1 MKSCVHPRARARLN
15 DFGRETIIYRC
26 DWPASGAR
34 KVYYAAQI
42 RASRSL
48 LRKSLLA
55 RRKYQRIAD
64 SGGITPAAINAV
76 GIVAH
81 YTRGINNL
89 RESLVLLVQEY
100 RSC

>member
-15 DFGRETIIYRC
+15 DFGRETIIY
-26 DWPASGAR
+26 
-34 KVYYAAQI
+34 
-42 RASRSL
+42 RSL